1 MEVGLVRSVDI
12 DQTMQQAYLDYAM
25 SVIVAR
31 ALPDARDGLKPVHR
45 RILYAM
51 YDMGLRPDTSF
62 KKSAR
67 IVGEVLGKYHPHGDM
82 AVYESMARM
91 AQDFS
96 MRCLLVDG
104 QGNFGSVD
112 GDPPAA
118 MRYTEARLTAPAMEM
133 LADIRKDTVKFSDN
147 FDGSLQE
154 PDVLPSALPNLLVN
168 GATGIAVGMS
178 TNIPPHNLGEVVDA
192 LIYMLDNWER
202 IDDVNIEN
210 LMRFIQGPDFPT
222 GGLIVQ
228 DTHEDDLTAAYGTG
242 RGRVTVQSRCHIEEI
257 GRGRNRIIVTE
268 LPYMTNKSSLIER
281 IAELAREGRLEG
293 IADLRDESDRH
304 GLRIVI
310 ELSRTAEPEKVL
322 QELYK
327 STPMRSTFGIILLA
341 LVDGEPRMLSLKQ
354 ALRVYLDHRL
364 VVIRRRG
371 EYELEKARQRAHI
384 LEGLR
389 VALKYLDEII
399 ELIKKSPD
407 AETARDRLMKRYR
420 LSEIQAQAILDMQLR
435 RLAALERKKIEDE
448 YKELIA
454 QIKTLEA
461 LLSSPL
467 KLRQTVA
474 GELHQVKETYADR
487 RRTQITRL
495 GAGAKSVLPVLTA
508 TDLLPEQTVWVSAT
522 EDGLVSR
529 TLDEKPPRISGS
541 MAPRFLLQVSTR
553 DTLFL
558 VSDKGE
564 AAGIPVQTL
573 PEAETPLEGAPI
585 HKVSALTDVAKLAAL
600 FTLPPKEERLE
611 GWYVLTVTQQG
622 LLKKTALEEL
632 PGPTGHSFTLVKVN
646 DDDKLGWI
654 RLTDGKADILLV
666 TADGMAIRFS
676 EDEVR
681 PMGLVAAGVGGI
693 KLGARDLVIG
703 MELMPRRGDILLLTS
718 DGRGKRVP
726 PDQFPRQGRYGQGVI
741 AWKLPRTA
749 QLVGV
754 TAGKASTRLTIL
766 LDKLSPKAI
775 RMDEAPLQTRT
786 AAGKTIVELK
796 AGYQVLGLSIPWAVP
811 RPVIG
816 AKATPEKEL
825 EIPDALE
832 EPLYPDV
839 EQLSFG
845 MIAPEVKKVVKA
857 ENTKIRKATLKVK
870 GKTRGSTP
878 KTKDAEAEQSLL
890 ISKGASTRNKDQAG
904 KAGSSKPPR
913 TSRAKP
919 VKTPSKLKPSEPT
932 INKTSGNEIKVPVK
946 RGRPKKTVSPPVV
959 KTTVVAKTRKEPE
972 KATRTPM
979 RNNKPVLKTGQVEQ
993 SATKATGKAK
1003 TPTKTGKPNQNA
1015 KAAPG
1020 KTKPSTTKTSQ
1031 PSTTK
1036 KTTTKPKTATNRS
1049 IKPPAKPGPKKTGG
1063 RKPPRKKM
1071 TIKSVIAP
1079 AAILVPPSWKPKR
1092 SKTPPK
1098 RRKVTPGEPKSE

>member
-1 MEVGLVRSVDI
+1 MEVGLVRSIDI

-51 YDMGLRPDTSF
+51 YDMGLRPDTAY

-96 MRCLLVDG
+96 MRCLLVEG

-133 LADIRKDTVKFSDN
+133 LADIRKETVNFSDN

-178 TNIPPHNLGEVVDA
+178 TNIPPHNLGEVVEA
-192 LIYMLDNWER
+192 LIYMLENWER
-202 IDDVNIEN
+202 LDDVNIED
-210 LMRFIQGPDFPT
+210 LMKFIQGPDFPT

-242 RGRVTVQSRCHIEEI
+242 RGRVTVQARCHIEEI
-257 GRGRNRIIVTE
+257 TRGRNRIIVTE
-268 LPYMTNKSSLIER
+268 LPYMTNKSTLIEH
-281 IAELAREGRLEG
+281 IAELARESHLEG

-304 GLRIVI
+304 GLRIVV
-310 ELSRTAEPEKVL
+310 ELTRTAEPEKVL
-322 QELYK
+322 QDLYK
-327 STPMRSTFGIILLA
+327 RTAMRSTFGIIMLA

-371 EYELEKARQRAHI
+371 EYELQKARSRLHI

-389 VALKYLDEII
+389 VALKHLDEII
-399 ELIKKSPD
+399 DLIKKAPD
-407 AETARDRLMKRYR
+407 ADIARDRLVKRYR

-448 YKELIA
+448 YKELLA
-454 QIKTLEA
+454 QIKLLEG
-461 LLSSPL
+461 LLHSPL
-467 KLRQTVA
+467 KMRQTVA
-474 GELHQVKETYADR
+474 TELRQVKEEYGDR

-508 TDLLPEQTVWVSAT
+508 TDLLPEQTVWVAAT
-522 EDGLVSR
+522 SDGLISR
-529 TLDEKPPRISGS
+529 TLDEKPPRISGTL
-541 MAPRFLLQVSTR
+541 APRFLLQVNTR

-558 VSDKGE
+558 VSEKGE

-573 PEAETPLEGAPI
+573 PEAASPQEGVPV
-585 HKVSALTDVAKLAAL
+585 HKVSAFSEDDRLAAL

-611 GWYVLTVTQQG
+611 GWYVFTATQQG
-622 LLKKTALEEL
+622 ILKKTVLEEL

-646 DDDKLGWI
+646 EDDKLGWV
-654 RLTDGKADILLV
+654 RLTDGKAEVLLA
-666 TADGMAIRFS
+666 TADGMAIRFH

-703 MELMPRRGDILLLTS
+703 MELIPRRGDILLLTS
-718 DGRGKRVP
+718 DGKAKRVAT
-726 PDQFPRQGRYGQGVI
+726 DQFPKQGRYGQGVI
-741 AWKLPRTA
+741 AWKLPRTS

-754 TAGKASTRLTIL
+754 AAGKSSTRITLL
-766 LDKLSPKAI
+766 LDKLAPKAM
-775 RMDEAPLQTRT
+775 RLDEAPLQTR
-786 AAGKTIVELK
+786 AASGKPVIDLK
-796 AGYQVLGLSIPWAVP
+796 TGYQVLGLSIPWAVP
-811 RPVIG
+811 RAVAG
-816 AKATPEKEL
+816 EKEMPEKEI
-825 EIPDALE
+825 EVPE
-832 EPLYPDV
+832 EAEEEQAPEL

-845 MIAPEVKKVVKA
+845 MIESKMPDSVKTEIPKSHKPRTSARQKSIPAP
-857 ENTKIRKATLKVK
+857 RKVK
-870 GKTRGSTP
+870 GAR
-878 KTKDAEAEQSLL
+878 AEQASL
-890 ISKGASTRNKDQAG
+890 ITKSNEVFKKARPAKSSQAP
-904 KAGSSKPPR
+904 KPKL
-913 TSRAKP
+913 AP
-919 VKTPSKLKPSEPT
+919 VKKE
-932 INKTSGNEIKVPVK
+932 KTAFK
-946 RGRPKKTVSPPVV
+946 RGRPKLNLKDKKPTSKIVLIKEMILESKPSRPKASSKTGSIKEKEIRAQTGRSSKSKADASRDKKPSTKAGWFNPVKAAAPTPKRASRITKKPTTKPGTK
-959 KTTVVAKTRKEPE
+959 KTSTRKP
-972 KATRTPM
+972 
-979 RNNKPVLKTGQVEQ
+979 
-993 SATKATGKAK
+993 
-1003 TPTKTGKPNQNA
+1003 GKPNMTVKSA
-1015 KAAPG
+1015 DA
-1020 KTKPSTTKTSQ
+1020 KTKVIIPSGW
-1031 PSTTK
+1031 
-1036 KTTTKPKTATNRS
+1036 
-1049 IKPPAKPGPKKTGG
+1049 KPPSRRGSSNKRNVKPTK
-1063 RKPPRKKM
+1063 RKQ
-1071 TIKSVIAP
+1071 
-1079 AAILVPPSWKPKR
+1079 
-1092 SKTPPK
+1092 
-1098 RRKVTPGEPKSE
+1098 